1 TDKDNATG
9 TTTKTITVTDVTP
22 TISIVGAPNSGQVG
36 TPIALTSN
44 VSSPSPTDMATGF
57 RYAWSVNKDGKPFAS
72 ATTANFN
79 FTPVDHGTYVVTVVA
94 TDKDNATAKATATI
108 NVTDVPPAVGI
119 QGAPASG
126 PKGTTIA
133 LTSTVLSP

>member
-1 TDKDNATG
+1 VSINGAATTSPEG
-9 TTTKTITVTDVTP
+9 VPV
-22 TISIVGAPNSGQVG
+22 
-36 TPIALTSN
+36 ALTSS
-44 VSSPSPTDMATGF
+44 VTSPSAADMTAGF
-57 RYAWSVNKDGKPFAS
+57 GYAWSVTKDAKPFTS

-126 PKGTTIA
+126 PKGT
-133 LTSTVLSP
+133 